1 MKLLLAMM
9 LVLLASPAYA
19 HPPPIGIGGFWGG
32 LLHPYFVTAHAAAIV
47 ALGLLV
53 GQQGWGR
60 VTPIAFIGALMAGL
74 GLIALAVVPRYANE
88 ALLVLAAICGL
99 LAALAKPLPEPV
111 GIALGVLTGIA
122 VGLDSPP
129 EVLSVR
135 EANLM
140 LIGTGLGASLFLVLV
155 IEGASKL
162 AQPWQRIG
170 ARIVGSW
177 IAAAAILVLALS
189 LSR

>member
-1 MKLLLAMM
+1 MRLLLVIALM
-9 LVLLASPAYA
+9 LLASPAYA

-32 LLHPYFVTAHAAAIV
+32 LLHPYLVTAHAAAIV

-60 VTPIAFIGALMAGL
+60 VTPVAFILALMAGL
-74 GLIALAVVPRYANE
+74 GLIALALVPPYANE
-88 ALLVLAAICGL
+88 ALLVLAAIIGL
-99 LAALAKPLPEPV
+99 LVALPRPWPEPV
-111 GIALGVLTGIA
+111 GIALGVLTGVA

-155 IEGASKL
+155 TEGATKL
-162 AQPWQRIG
+162 TKPWQRIG
-170 ARIVGSW
+170 ARIAGSW

-189 LSR
+189 FSR

>member
-1 MKLLLAMM
+1 MRLFLAIAF
-9 LVLLASPAYA
+9 VLLAGPAYA

-32 LLHPYFVTAHAAAIV
+32 LMHPYFVTAHGAAIV

-60 VTPIAFIGALMAGL
+60 VTPIVFIAALMAGL
-74 GLIALAVVPRYANE
+74 GLIWLAAVPRYINE
-88 ALLVLAAICGL
+88 ALLVLAVVCGL
-99 LAALAKPLPEPV
+99 LVALARPLPEPV
-111 GIALGVLTGIA
+111 GIVFGVLIGVA

-140 LIGTGLGASLFLVLV
+140 LIGTGLGASLFLVLAV
-155 IEGASKL
+155 EGASQLVK
-162 AQPWQRIG
+162 PWQRIG
-170 ARIVGSW
+170 ARVAGSW
-177 IAAAAILVLALS
+177 IAAAAILVLALNF
-189 LSR
+189 SR

>member
-1 MKLLLAMM
+1 MRLLLVIALM
-9 LVLLASPAYA
+9 LLASPAYA

-32 LLHPYFVTAHAAAIV
+32 LLHPYLVTAHAAPIV

-60 VTPIAFIGALMAGL
+60 VTPVAFILALMAGL
-74 GLIALAVVPRYANE
+74 GLIALALVPRYANE
-88 ALLVLAAICGL
+88 VLLVLAAIIGL
-99 LAALAKPLPEPV
+99 LVALARPWPEPV
-111 GIALGVLTGIA
+111 GIALGVLTGVA

-140 LIGTGLGASLFLVLV
+140 LIGTGLGASLFLVLAT
-155 IEGASKL
+155 EGATKL
-162 AQPWQRIG
+162 TKPWQRIG
-170 ARIVGSW
+170 ARIAGSW

-189 LSR
+189 FSR

>member
-1 MKLLLAMM
+1 MR
-9 LVLLASPAYA
+9 LVLAIALVLIASPAYA

-32 LLHPYFVTAHAAAIV
+32 LLHPYFVTAHVAAIV

-53 GQQGWGR
+53 GLQGWGR
-60 VTPIAFIGALMAGL
+60 VTPIAFILALMAGL
-74 GLIALAVVPRYANE
+74 GLIWLAVVPRYVNE
-88 ALLVLAAICGL
+88 GLLVLAAVYGL
-99 LAALAKPLPEPV
+99 LVVLARPLPEPV
-111 GIALGVLTGIA
+111 GIALGVLAGIA

-129 EVLSVR
+129 EVLTVR
-135 EANLM
+135 EANQM

-162 AQPWQRIG
+162 TKPWQRIG
-170 ARIVGSW
+170 ARIAGSW

-189 LSR
+189 FSR